1 MQDVSLRGTSS
12 KMVQCKACCCV
23 AQHQLSTHY
32 AVLGYKGIGPGLA
45 NLVMQNNNVENQVA
59 LKCCLCNRA
68 GRKVVTKPSSRFGG
82 VFVLCCRSDMLKIL
96 KLVWFGMAWL
106 EIVCSCAKLRR
117 RKYCQTFRISDFKKL
132 NLGQDRSQPKCVCED
147 NQV

>member
-1 MQDVSLRGTSS
+1 
-12 KMVQCKACCCV
+12 MVQCKACCCE

-32 AVLGYKGIGPGLA
+32 AVLGYEGIGPGLA
-45 NLVMQNNNVENQVA
+45 NLVMENNVEDQVGEQKNN
-59 LKCCLCNRA
+59 L

-82 VFVLCCRSDMLKIL
+82 VFVLCCRSDMLEIL

-106 EIVCSCAKLRR
+106 EIVCSCAKLR
-117 RKYCQTFRISDFKKL
+117 TWFTSAGDFGKWS
-132 NLGQDRSQPKCVCED
+132 LGQDRSQPKCVCED